1 MEDHLRRVY
10 RAVERKLSELA
21 GRPIEEVLGACS
33 EGPGPYGPAAFDE
46 EPDLRR
52 FLARLGLL
60 GRGRNRANLY
70 EQVARLAAASGKRL
84 EVVGRVLTAFCSP
97 VEGVARPIC
106 QKEPQCDECPLK
118 ADCRFYNR
126 TPSIT
131 DLPLEQ
137 RPRERLLAEGERA
150 LSDAELLAI
159 MLRSGTEQ
167 ETAIAL
173 AQRLLAQFGN
183 FRTLAMASVAE
194 LSSIRGIG
202 PAKAAQIKAAFEIGR
217 RLAQQKAAEPGRRLT
232 SSQRVFELYYPRLR
246 DFKKETFLVLLLDVK
261 NRVFREVEVSVGSLT
276 ASLAHPRE
284 VFREAVRES
293 AAAVICVHN
302 HPSGDP
308 TPSQNDFEITRKLH
322 ATGQVVGIRL
332 LDHVVIG
339 EGRYYSFADE
349 GRLPP

>member
-1 MEDHLRRVY
+1 MEERLRRVY
-10 RAVERKLSELA
+10 RAVEKKLSELA
-21 GRPIEEVLGACS
+21 GRPIEEVVAGCS
-33 EGPGPYGPAAFDE
+33 EGPSPYGVADFE
-46 EPDLRR
+46 EDPDLRR

-60 GRGRNRANLY
+60 ARGRRRANLY
-70 EQVARLAAASGKRL
+70 EQVARLAAASGKRV
-84 EVVGRVLTAFCSP
+84 EVVGKVLRAFCSP
-97 VEGVARPIC
+97 DQGAAIC
-106 QKEPQCDECPLK
+106 KKEPDCQECPLK
-118 ADCRFYNR
+118 AQCRYFRR

-131 DLPLEQ
+131 DLPLDQ

-173 AQRLLAQFGN
+173 AQRLLARFGN
-183 FRTLAMASVAE
+183 FRTLATASAAE
-194 LSSIRGIG
+194 LSAIRGIG
-202 PAKAAQIKAAFEIGR
+202 PAKAAQVKAAFEIGR
-217 RLAQQKAAEPGRRLT
+217 RLAQEKAAEPGGRLT
-232 SSQRVFELYYPRLR
+232 DSQRVFDIYYPRLR

-308 TPSQNDFEITRKLH
+308 TPSRNDVEITRKLH
-322 ATGQVVGIRL
+322 ATGEVVGIRL

-339 EGRYYSFADE
+339 EGHYYSFADE
-349 GRLPP
+349 GRLAT

>member
-1 MEDHLRRVY
+1 MDEGLRRLY
-10 RAVERKLSELA
+10 RAVERKLSEMA
-21 GRPIEEVLGACS
+21 GRPIEEVVAACG
-33 EGPGPYGPAAFDE
+33 EGSAPYGAGSFDDD
-46 EPDLRR
+46 PHLRR
-52 FLARLGLL
+52 FLTRLGLL
-60 GRGRNRANLY
+60 GRGRRRGNLY
-70 EQVARLAAASGKRL
+70 DQVAKLAQASGKRA
-84 EVVGRVLTAFCSP
+84 EVVARVLRLFCSP
-97 VEGVARPIC
+97 GEGPVRPIC
-106 QKEPQCDECPLK
+106 QEEPRCEECPLK
-118 ADCRFYNR
+118 GDCRHFHR

-131 DLPLEQ
+131 DLPLDQ

-159 MLRSGTEQ
+159 ILRSGTEQ
-167 ETAIAL
+167 ETAIGL

-183 FRTLAMASVAE
+183 FRTLATASAAD

-202 PAKAAQIKAAFEIGR
+202 PAKAAQVKAAFEIGR
-217 RLAQQKAAEPGRRLT
+217 RLAEQKATEPGRRLT
-232 SSQRVFELYYPRLR
+232 NSQRVFDIYYPRLR
-246 DFKKETFLVLLLDVK
+246 DYKKETFLVLLLDAK

-308 TPSQNDFEITRKLH
+308 TPSRNDIEITRKLH
-322 ATGQVVGIRL
+322 ATGQVVGITL

-349 GRLPP
+349 GQLAT